1 MNDFPWIIAVIIIGL
16 VLLGIIVAFMFTKRQ
31 KSKPRANHYRTLF
44 ILGITFLPLGI
55 LYEIVFFV
63 SGTIVFLVLGLAFVG
78 MGLPYLVI
86 GLANRDKW
94 QNNQS

>member
-1 MNDFPWIIAVIIIGL
+1 MNNFPWIIVVIIIGL
-16 VLLGIIVAFMFTKRQ
+16 VLLGILVALIIKKRQ
-31 KSKPRANHYRTLF
+31 QSKAQVNHYRTLF

-55 LYEIVFFV
+55 LYEIVFLV
-63 SGTIVFLVLGLAFVG
+63 SGTTVFLVLGLAFVG

-94 QNNQS
+94 KSNQS